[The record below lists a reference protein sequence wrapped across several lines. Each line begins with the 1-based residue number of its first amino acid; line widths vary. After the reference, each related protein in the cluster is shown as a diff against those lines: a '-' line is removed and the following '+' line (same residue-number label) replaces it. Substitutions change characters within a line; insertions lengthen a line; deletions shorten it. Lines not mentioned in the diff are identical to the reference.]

1 MVQKQRKLSEPME
14 TNNSVAVQNSQQGNN
29 PNVVPTG
36 RLPQDITA
44 MSDHD
49 LISYINPSCFD
60 QGMTFTFENWLH

>member
-1 MVQKQRKLSEPME
+1 MVQKQRKLSEPMD
-14 TNNSVAVQNSQQGNN
+14 TNNSAVVQSTQQVNT
-29 PNVVPTG
+29 PNVVPTS

-60 QGMTFTFENWLH
+60 QGMAFTFDH

>member
-14 TNNSVAVQNSQQGNN
+14 TNNSTVAQTTQQVT
-29 PNVVPTG
+29 PSNVVPSA

-60 QGMTFTFENWLH
+60 QGMTFNFEN

>member
-1 MVQKQRKLSEPME
+1 ME
-14 TNNSVAVQNSQQGNN
+14 TNNSVVVQNTQQVSA

-60 QGMTFTFENWLH
+60 QGMTFTFEH

>member
-14 TNNSVAVQNSQQGNN
+14 TNNSVVVQTTQQVNT
-29 PNVVPTG
+29 PNVVSNA

-60 QGMTFTFENWLH
+60 QGMAFTFEN